1 MVDSL
6 ESLINNPN
14 KGYKTMLPKLSK
26 ASKMNCKSFSLPVNL
41 EVCKGML
48 DATGKVKPVCQS
60 CYAKKGFYHM
70 PVVKAVRENNLIA
83 SKEIDFPKH
92 MIKLLEKQKYFR
104 WFDSGDIYSSRFLL
118 FIYKICKLTPNTR
131 HWIPTKSREL
141 FDNITW
147 KLLEALPN
155 VTVRYSS
162 PSIIGTY
169 EEKHGSTVSSVIKK
183 STKDLFYCPA
193 SKQKGKC
200 NDCRACWNKNLKVV
214 SYLKH

>member
-1 MVDSL
+1 M
-6 ESLINNPN
+6 I
-14 KGYKTMLPKLSK
+14 PKLSK

-41 EVCKGML
+41 EVCKGMI

-83 SKEIDFPKH
+83 SKKIDFAKH

-104 WFDSGDIYSSRFLL
+104 WFDSGDVYSNDFLRT
-118 FIYKICKLTPNTR
+118 IEEICYNTPHVK

-141 FDNITW
+141 FNQPTW
-147 KLLEALPN
+147 DRLESLPN

-183 STKDLFYCPA
+183 STKELFYCPA
-193 SKQKGKC
+193 SNQKGKC

>member
-1 MVDSL
+1 
-6 ESLINNPN
+6 
-14 KGYKTMLPKLSK
+14 
-26 ASKMNCKSFSLPVNL
+26 
-41 EVCKGML
+41 
-48 DATGKVKPVCQS
+48 
-60 CYAKKGFYHM
+60 M
-70 PVVKAVRENNLIA
+70 PVVKAVREHNLLVTKQLDNTFA
-83 SKEIDFPKH
+83 SSMVEQLRKA
-92 MIKLLEKQKYFR
+92 KYFR
-104 WFDSGDIYSSRFLL
+104 WFDSGDIYSNKLL
-118 FIYKICKLTPNTR
+118 SEIYWICLKTPHVK

-141 FDNITW
+141 FNQNTW
-147 KLLEALPN
+147 DRLESLPN